1 MADRPIDGI
10 LQQELDPLLLRK
22 KLQEFI
28 SKRLGKRGEMDA
40 PLVIDAVEVAA
51 RAYGRLDADRREVI
65 NYRSRHDQLTQLSQY
80 ARNVALLL
88 ERLDLLSKDQVKT
101 SCDHVDFPRL
111 VSELKSISACSVRI
125 LFSIQKTGKPRDVI
139 EELWIIS
146 IYQIYRTFFEVGT
159 SKINVAD
166 FQRFLR
172 LCLPAQFRGGVGKDH
187 GALTPRQI
195 ERALKRHIE
204 ESQANRRIIIK
215 T

>member
-111 VSELKSISACSVRI
+111 VSELKSISACSVKI
-125 LFSIQKTGKPRDVI
+125 LSSIQKTGKPRDVI

-172 LCLPAQFRGGVGKDH
+172 LCLPAQFRGGGWAKIM
-187 GALTPRQI
+187 AP
-195 ERALKRHIE
+195 
-204 ESQANRRIIIK
+204 
-215 T
+215 